1 MSTLRFISSN
11 QLVLGIDLHSPDR
24 AWRQLVSYHSN
35 PNYLL
40 DIGENSPLKTAILGV
55 IYALDDKVPEFAV
68 RAAMM

>member
-1 MSTLRFISSN
+1 MLAFPGFIPFK
-11 QLVLGIDLHSPDR
+11 V
-24 AWRQLVSYHSN
+24 
-35 PNYLL
+35 L